1 MAKKKEDKITVEA
14 LCRVTASQAG
24 ISEEIRKF
32 DKAWTRMR
40 ELAKES
46 VPVSLEFVGFVRI
59 DDK

>member
-1 MAKKKEDKITVEA
+1 MSKKKEDKITVEA
-14 LCRVTASQAG
+14 LCRVTASEIG
-24 ISEEIRKF
+24 IREEIRKF